1 MKFGGFTCAA
11 AVFCVALALAGCG
24 RRGSLEPA
32 PDANAPQAQ
41 PAPADADPLA
51 AQLPRRKKVKKITPP
66 VRATSL
72 DWLL

>member
-1 MKFGGFTCAA
+1 MIFGGFARAA
-11 AVFCVALALAGCG
+11 AVLCFALALAGCG

-41 PAPADADPLA
+41 PAADADPLT

-66 VRATSL
+66 VRATPA